1 LVDKQW
7 VDSLYFRYAPVG
19 RNLKNRSSRYDFDL
33 SNCGNVIRHPTSVF
47 EETAMFD
54 KLEEI
59 LRRPKPFEFYTAK
72 ELWTDP
78 HVSEQMLSFHLN
90 GKNDIGSRKSEFIE
104 SSVDWMVS
112 EFGLGP
118 GTSALDFGC
127 GPGLYT
133 TQLARRGVAVSGID
147 FSQLT
152 CPPRMFPVLEL
163 GYG

>member
-1 LVDKQW
+1 
-7 VDSLYFRYAPVG
+7 
-19 RNLKNRSSRYDFDL
+19 
-33 SNCGNVIRHPTSVF
+33 
-47 EETAMFD
+47 MFD